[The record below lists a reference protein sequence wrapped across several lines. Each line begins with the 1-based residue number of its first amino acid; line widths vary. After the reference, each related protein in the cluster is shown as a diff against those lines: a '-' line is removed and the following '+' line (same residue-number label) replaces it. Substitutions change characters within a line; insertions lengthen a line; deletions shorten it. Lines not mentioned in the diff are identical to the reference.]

1 MQVLF
6 ESRDPE
12 GARLRD
18 LSVRRARFVMRRL
31 AWLVPHATVR
41 LSDDHGRRG
50 AIDKRCRVE
59 LSTHSL
65 GTVVIT
71 AVARDWRSALDAALA
86 RAARVLVRAW
96 RRGRDPGRT
105 PRPLLAFEH

>member
-12 GARLRD
+12 GARMRD
-18 LSVRRARFVMRRL
+18 LSVRRAL
-31 AWLVPHATVR
+31 AWLVPHASVR
-41 LSDDHGRRG
+41 LSDDHGPRG
-50 AIDKRCRVE
+50 GADKRCRVE

-96 RRGRDPGRT
+96 RRGRDHGRI
-105 PRPLLAFEH
+105 PRPALGFDR